1 MRIQAM
7 ATTKRHAVTTIL
19 LVGVGLGTVLTAGIA
34 PGLSALLLA
43 IVIGAV
49 VGNLRVLPP
58 TALAGISWSSKK
70 LLRAGIVLLGFKLSL
85 LSLVDIGMEGIAVL
99 LITVGTTFLGTLVIG
114 RMLGVPRVTRL
125 LVATGFSICGASAV
139 AAMSSVVDPEGRS
152 EEDTAQAV
160 ALVTIFG
167 TIAMVGLPVL
177 ATLLQL
183 SDLQS
188 GVWIGASVHEVA
200 QVVAAGGMVSA
211 AALAVATVAK
221 LGRVV
226 LLAPLI
232 TLLGALESRR
242 SAGTSTATRLPLVP
256 LFILG
261 FLAAVV
267 VRTFVPLDPGLL
279 TGLEASANVL
289 LAAAMLG
296 LGSGVDVRRLIS
308 TGWRP
313 MILGALSTLLAA
325 TTALVAIAIL
335 GL

>member
-1 MRIQAM
+1 M